1 MNHELIISLKQGEIT
16 ALREI
21 YHVFFNRV
29 FHFACKLT
37 FNDQDAEEV
46 TQDVFVKLWQKRESI
61 DSEKNIAGFLFTVAK
76 NLVIDKMRQHAA
88 SEARLL
94 SIYKAQKTGRQS
106 HNQTEELVNY
116 FELSEIISKLID
128 DLPDGR
134 RTIFKLSREKGFK
147 NSEIAEFLNVSLGT
161 VEKQM
166 SKAIHT
172 LSKGLKDKYGIM
184 VDLIAVLSFFLFSL

>member
-37 FNDQDAEEV
+37 LNDQDAEEV
-46 TQDVFVKLWQKRESI
+46 TQDVFVRLWEKRESI
-61 DSEKNIAGFLFTVAK
+61 DCEKSIAGFLFTVAK
-76 NLVIDKMRQHAA
+76 NLVIDKMRKHAA
-88 SEARLL
+88 TEARLIA
-94 SIYKAQKTGRQS
+94 IYKSQHTAMPIR
-106 HNQTEELVNY
+106 NQTEELVNY
-116 FELSEIISKLID
+116 FELSEIISKLVN

-147 NSEIAEFLNVSLGT
+147 NSEIAEFLNISVGT

-166 SKAIHT
+166 SKAIQT
-172 LSKGLKDKYGIM
+172 LSRELKDKYGIM
-184 VDLIAVLSFFLFSL
+184 VDLIAVLGFFLFSL